1 MMVGSGMPPRDGDS
15 LEELAAIAAL
25 EGKGVLSET
34 QRALVD
40 DERVR
45 ELEHAAGA
53 LFSALVRSRDEQVP
67 DSALSRL
74 EDVLSTQASA
84 DAHEARHRG
93 SSHHHDT
100 LRDVPQRQPQ
110 AASEPEPETLA
121 GPATSRLAL
130 SANTSA
136 QPASAV
142 REGTGRLSV
151 LSGWLAAAALLIAT
165 VVSYGRILSLENQLG
180 LGPAESTRG
189 DLIATAPDVELLPW
203 VTEGVAGDVAW
214 SDARNEGFMRID
226 GLAVND
232 PAVSQYQLWIFR
244 GLDPAAE
251 AHPVSG
257 GVFDVSRDGEVIIP
271 IDAQLKLGRAG
282 VFAVTVERPGGVTVS
297 ERESIVLVASRA

>member
-53 LFSALVRSRDEQVP
+53 LFTALVRSRDEQVP

-84 DAHEARHRG
+84 DAQEARHRG

-110 AASEPEPETLA
+110 AATSPLELA
-121 GPATSRLAL
+121 
-130 SANTSA
+130 ANPSA

-151 LSGWLAAAALLIAT
+151 VSGWLAAAALLIAT

-180 LGPAESTRG
+180 LGPAESARG

-203 VTEGVAGDVAW
+203 VTEGVTGDVAW
-214 SDARNEGFMRID
+214 SDARNEGFMRIE